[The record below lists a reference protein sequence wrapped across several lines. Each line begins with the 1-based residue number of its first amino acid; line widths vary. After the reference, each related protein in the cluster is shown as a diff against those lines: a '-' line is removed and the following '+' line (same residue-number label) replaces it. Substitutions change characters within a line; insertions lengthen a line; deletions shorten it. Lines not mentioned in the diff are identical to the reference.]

1 MGDTKSAIGPA
12 SSREMVFA
20 NESIWTWLEVVRSF
34 RGARIMDLESE
45 SVEVE
50 GKDSTIVPMFDN
62 TISH

>member
-1 MGDTKSAIGPA
+1 MGDAKSAIGPA